1 MRCLHTQPLRQLR
14 ALRCSFGLRC
24 ETARSARLGARRG
37 CSPPR
42 RVWTARSCRMPRR
55 LGRSVRAQRWPLGR
69 RRSKKIGQPLTRPV
83 FSSPLPQV
91 APLPPFVNGA
101 PSLAFSSS
109 LALAS
114 CDAVGHT
121 HSHTSSKRWPPS
133 CRRPWRARSPPACST
148 FARTPAARGCVRL
161 ISRVPPSR
169 RLPHRPGP
177 SQACTRRCVCRARSA
192 PPSRRRRQP

>member
-37 CSPPR
+37 CSPLR

-55 LGRSVRAQRWPLGR
+55 LGRSVRAQRWSLGR
-69 RRSKKIGQPLTRPV
+69 RRSRKNGQPLTRPV

-101 PSLAFSSS
+101 PSLAFSWS

-114 CDAVGHT
+114 CNVGHT
-121 HSHTSSKRWPPS
+121 QSHLFRKMATFVQAPVEGAFTTGLFDFCADPGGAGLCAFDFSRPS
-133 CRRPWRARSPPACST
+133 FSPFASPA
-148 FARTPAARGCVRL
+148 
-161 ISRVPPSR
+161 
-169 RLPHRPGP
+169 GP